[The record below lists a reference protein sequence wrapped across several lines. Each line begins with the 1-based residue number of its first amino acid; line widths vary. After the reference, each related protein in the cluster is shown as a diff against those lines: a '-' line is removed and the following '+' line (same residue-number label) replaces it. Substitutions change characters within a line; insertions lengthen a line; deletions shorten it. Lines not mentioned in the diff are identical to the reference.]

1 MGALAGELASG
12 RAEIAQRGAEID
24 ALRQTAA
31 QRDAHDVQRT
41 QELAL
46 KDAEIARLSHAL
58 ALAQPSRLQLAVRH
72 PVRAARYVVRKAWQA
87 LRPPPAVTG
96 MSDTMAQVTSGPV
109 PENAAALA
117 VHPAPVSA
125 PVPSSPATPADYRER
140 MRALLADGLFAG
152 LDTVAVLA
160 PPSLRQAGTAIA
172 QCLAQAGLRCNVSVV
187 PTPPADFAGDLYLV
201 LDPGA
206 FEQLP
211 PANRR
216 IVWLVDP
223 ALDAATLPDD
233 ALACLR
239 ASLAIFDASLANIQA
254 LQHRGIAL
262 HQTFYVPLDRFGSA
276 HEALA
281 DDSPM
286 GLRHLLPRALHGCGA
301 LSDEEFDQATRGT
314 RLDAERIVLCLP
326 EALARFDGARRT
338 ALQGA
343 LLFPGVR
350 RLDGW
355 KGTALSYRYLAR
367 RALEAGRTRLIVAED
382 DAAFADDF
390 HVRLAR
396 TLTYLDAHA
405 GSWDV
410 FSGLL
415 TDLSAQA
422 EVKTIDLH
430 EGEMFLRL
438 DSVIGMVFGIYAR
451 RALEALAAYRFAGDD
466 VMKHTI
472 DRYLEALEPRCL
484 TLFPPLVRH
493 DDGLSST
500 LWKLDVQSF
509 VSNES
514 INPMIHRSQE
524 RLVAKIGD
532 RLEHDMG
539 RA

>member
-1 MGALAGELASG
+1 
-12 RAEIAQRGAEID
+12 
-24 ALRQTAA
+24 
-31 QRDAHDVQRT
+31 
-41 QELAL
+41 
-46 KDAEIARLSHAL
+46 
-58 ALAQPSRLQLAVRH
+58 
-72 PVRAARYVVRKAWQA
+72 
-87 LRPPPAVTG
+87 
-96 MSDTMAQVTSGPV
+96 
-109 PENAAALA
+109 
-117 VHPAPVSA
+117 
-125 PVPSSPATPADYRER
+125 
-140 MRALLADGLFAG
+140 
-152 LDTVAVLA
+152 
-160 PPSLRQAGTAIA
+160 
-172 QCLAQAGLRCNVSVV
+172 
-187 PTPPADFAGDLYLV
+187 
-201 LDPGA
+201 
-206 FEQLP
+206 
-211 PANRR
+211 
-216 IVWLVDP
+216 
-223 ALDAATLPDD
+223 
-233 ALACLR
+233 
-239 ASLAIFDASLANIQA
+239 
-254 LQHRGIAL
+254 
-262 HQTFYVPLDRFGSA
+262 
-276 HEALA
+276 
-281 DDSPM
+281 
-286 GLRHLLPRALHGCGA
+286 
-301 LSDEEFDQATRGT
+301 
-314 RLDAERIVLCLP
+314 
-326 EALARFDGARRT
+326 
-338 ALQGA
+338 
-343 LLFPGVR
+343 
-350 RLDGW
+350 
-355 KGTALSYRYLAR
+355 
-367 RALEAGRTRLIVAED
+367 
-382 DAAFADDF
+382 
-390 HVRLAR
+390 VRLAR